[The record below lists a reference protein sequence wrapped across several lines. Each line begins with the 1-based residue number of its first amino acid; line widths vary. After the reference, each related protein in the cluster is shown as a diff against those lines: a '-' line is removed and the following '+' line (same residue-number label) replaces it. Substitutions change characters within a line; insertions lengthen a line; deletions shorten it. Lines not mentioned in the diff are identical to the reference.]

1 MLFVILFI
9 TIMFI
14 PHTDTVAFS
23 QVEDST
29 LEGVQIEG
37 YSGNMYNQ
45 NIRVRSNNYD
55 DIYRVSILNKNDE
68 IIDSELF
75 NKGNKASNFNI
86 GNYITTKRPSSLK
99 IVSVNRKGKI
109 INQGKINIKYNEK
122 EIEQGLIY
130 RYYW

>member
-1 MLFVILFI
+1 MGVFRLVSLI
-9 TIMFI
+9 
-14 PHTDTVAFS
+14 
-23 QVEDST
+23 QT
-29 LEGVQIEG
+29 LELADGQLL
-37 YSGNMYNQ
+37 Q
-45 NIRVRSNNYD
+45 T
-55 DIYRVSILNKNDE
+55 
-68 IIDSELF
+68 F